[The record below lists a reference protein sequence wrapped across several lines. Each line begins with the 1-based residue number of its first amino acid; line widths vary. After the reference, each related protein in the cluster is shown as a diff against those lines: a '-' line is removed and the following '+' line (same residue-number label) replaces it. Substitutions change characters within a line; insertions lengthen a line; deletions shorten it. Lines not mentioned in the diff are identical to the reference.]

1 MKWIYAI
8 PQKFKIVCILGSII
22 FCITLFTLLES
33 RNINNINKA
42 VLSIYADRLIPA
54 TDLFFLAEVSYQKRD
69 QLEAYVMSA
78 DTSAAEIR
86 QQLTRQ
92 NQRIDSLLSKYE
104 KTYLVDEELV
114 HFNGL
119 KRNLEE
125 YLVLERE
132 IVNLTTHRS
141 KEAAKAAFYRQ
152 ALNNHRKMMNHL
164 SKLTRVQSNVG
175 TTLVNELKTDVA
187 KSDLILNLQLCV
199 CIITGLL
206 IIAIIF
212 AARVTTIKSN
222 KYNLN

>member
-54 TDLFFLAEVSYQKRD
+54 TDLFFLAEVTYQKRD
-69 QLEAYVMSA
+69 QLEAYLNAS
-78 DTSAAEIR
+78 DTSSTLIR
-86 QQLTRQ
+86 QQLIRQ
-92 NQRIDSLLSKYE
+92 NEKIRSLIGKYE
-104 KTYLVDEELV
+104 KTYFVDEEKL

-125 YLVLERE
+125 YLLLETT
-132 IVNLTTHRS
+132 IVNLNTHRS
-141 KEAAKAAFYRQ
+141 REAAQLAFSQQ
-152 ALNNHRKMMNHL
+152 ALASHRKMMDHL
-164 SKLTRVQSNVG
+164 SRLTRIQSNVG
-175 TTLVNELKTDVA
+175 TSLVNELKNDVA
-187 KSDLILNLQLCV
+187 KSDLISNLQLCV